1 MQEPIWVDASVV
13 LAVNDEQLAEHGGA
27 SGVRDPGLLESA
39 LARPRNRYAY
49 DKASLHALAASYA
62 HGIAKNHPFIDGN
75 KRTSLVIAEL
85 FLNLNGIELTA
96 SDEAIV
102 MTWLKLAAGDISE
115 IGLEDWITENSRRMS
130 KAK

>member
-1 MQEPIWVDASVV
+1 VQEPIWVDASVV
-13 LAVNDEQLAEHGGA
+13 LAVNDEQLAEHGGT

-62 HGIAKNHPFIDGN
+62 HGIAKNHPFMDGN

-85 FLNLNGIELTA
+85 SLNLNGIELTA
-96 SDEAIV
+96 SDEAVV

-115 IGLEDWITENSRRMS
+115 IGLEDWIRENSRRMS

>member
-1 MQEPIWVDASVV
+1 VREPIWVDASVV
-13 LAVNDEQLAEHGGA
+13 LAVHDEQLAEHGGA
-27 SGVRDPGLLESA
+27 SALRDTGLLESA

-49 DKASLHALAASYA
+49 ESSSLQALAASYA

-96 SDEAIV
+96 SNEAV
-102 MTWLKLAAGDISE
+102 LMTWLKLAAGEISE
-115 IGLEDWITENSRRMS
+115 AGLEDWITENSRRMS
-130 KAK
+130 KAR

>member
-1 MQEPIWVDASVV
+1 VPAPFWVDVSVV

-27 SGVRDPGLLESA
+27 SGMRDPGLLESA

-49 DKASLHALAASYA
+49 DQASLHALAARYA
-62 HGIAKNHPFIDGN
+62 YGIAKNHPFVDGN

-96 SDEAIV
+96 SDEAVVI
-102 MTWLKLAAGDISE
+102 TWLRLAAGGMSE
-115 IGLEDWITENSRRMS
+115 AELESWITENSRRMF

>member
-1 MQEPIWVDASVV
+1 VQEPIWVDASVV
-13 LAVNDEQLAEHGGA
+13 LAVNDEQLAEHGGT
-27 SGVRDPGLLESA
+27 SGVRDPSLLESA

-62 HGIAKNHPFIDGN
+62 HGIAKNHPFMDGN

-96 SDEAIV
+96 SDEAVV

-115 IGLEDWITENSRRMS
+115 IGLEDWIRENSRRMS

>member
-1 MQEPIWVDASVV
+1 MQDPIWVDASVV
-13 LAVNDEQLAEHGGA
+13 LAVNDEQLAEHGGT

-62 HGIAKNHPFIDGN
+62 HGIAKNHPFMDGN

-96 SDEAIV
+96 SDEAVVI
-102 MTWLKLAAGDISE
+102 TWLKLAAGDISD
-115 IGLEDWITENSRRMS
+115 IGLEDWIRENRRRMS

>member
-1 MQEPIWVDASVV
+1 
-13 LAVNDEQLAEHGGA
+13 VNDEQLAEHGGI

-62 HGIAKNHPFIDGN
+62 HGIAKNHPFFDGN
-75 KRTSLVIAEL
+75 KRTSLVVAEL

-96 SDEAIV
+96 SDEAV
-102 MTWLKLAAGDISE
+102 VLTWLKLAAGEITEKELESWIADNSRQISE
-115 IGLEDWITENSRRMS
+115 AE
-130 KAK
+130 

>member
-1 MQEPIWVDASVV
+1 VQEPIWVDASVV

-115 IGLEDWITENSRRMS
+115 IGLGDWIKQNSRRMS

>member
-27 SGVRDPGLLESA
+27 SGVRDAGLLESA

-62 HGIAKNHPFIDGN
+62 HGIAKNHPFMDGN

-96 SDEAIV
+96 SDEAVVI
-102 MTWLKLAAGDISE
+102 TWLKLAAGDISD
-115 IGLEDWITENSRRMS
+115 IGLEDWIRENRRRMS

>member
-1 MQEPIWVDASVV
+1 VQEPIWVDASVV